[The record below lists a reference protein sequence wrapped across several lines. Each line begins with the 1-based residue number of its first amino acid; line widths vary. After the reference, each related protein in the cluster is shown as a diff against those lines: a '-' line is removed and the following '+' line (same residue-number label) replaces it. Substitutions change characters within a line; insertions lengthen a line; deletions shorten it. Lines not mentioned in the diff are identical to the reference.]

1 MRIRFGGRSFLIAI
15 FAVGIASVALLR
27 MPMFRADA
35 SAAPD
40 GERTPV
46 VVELFTSEGCSSCPP
61 ADRVLEQLVREQPV
75 AAAEV
80 IGLGQHVDYWDQLGW
95 RDRFSSSALTN
106 RQRVYADAFRVD
118 SIYTPQMVVD
128 GRTEFVGSN
137 AGAARQAIVQ
147 AAAAPHGRIDLSIES
162 SSADAVNAIIAISGL
177 PAPGKGDHDEA
188 IVAVTENNLKSD
200 VRRGENRGRTLTHAA
215 VVRSLTAVGQVASGA
230 GAASFTV
237 PKIALGPDW
246 DRSRLTVVAFVQ
258 ESRSRRIVAA
268 AAKPIPVPR

>member
-106 RQRVYADAFRVD
+106 RQRVYADA
-118 SIYTPQMVVD
+118 
-128 GRTEFVGSN
+128 
-137 AGAARQAIVQ
+137 
-147 AAAAPHGRIDLSIES
+147 
-162 SSADAVNAIIAISGL
+162 
-177 PAPGKGDHDEA
+177 
-188 IVAVTENNLKSD
+188 
-200 VRRGENRGRTLTHAA
+200 
-215 VVRSLTAVGQVASGA
+215 
-230 GAASFTV
+230 
-237 PKIALGPDW
+237 
-246 DRSRLTVVAFVQ
+246 
-258 ESRSRRIVAA
+258 
-268 AAKPIPVPR
+268 